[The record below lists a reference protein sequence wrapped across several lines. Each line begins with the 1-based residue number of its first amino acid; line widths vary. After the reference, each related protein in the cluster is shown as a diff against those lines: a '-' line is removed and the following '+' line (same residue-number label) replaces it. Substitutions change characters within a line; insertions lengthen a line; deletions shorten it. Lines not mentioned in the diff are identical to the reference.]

1 MSGADEHQ
9 SREEATAV
17 RDEDTRARTIKKRK
31 EEKRKKRYDRE
42 LVTSRLI
49 KTDAGAR
56 FDTLGDLCG

>member
-1 MSGADEHQ
+1 MSGADYHQ

-17 RDEDTRARTIKKRK
+17 RDEDTRDRTKEKK
-31 EEKRKKRYDRE
+31 EKKKRYDRE

-56 FDTLGDLCG
+56 FDTLGALCG